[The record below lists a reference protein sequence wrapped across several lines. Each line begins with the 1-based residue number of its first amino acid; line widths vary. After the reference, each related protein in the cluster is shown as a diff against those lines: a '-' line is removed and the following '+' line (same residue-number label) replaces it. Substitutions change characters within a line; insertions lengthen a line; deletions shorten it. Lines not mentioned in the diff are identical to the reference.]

1 MPVVKTAAA
10 SIRILALGTSTE
22 WCSVA
27 LLRRQPDELTVDTSN
42 ELLGQGHSCRL
53 LAMIRDLLAESGTGL
68 ADLDAIAFDA
78 GPGTFTGLRIG
89 CGVAQGL
96 GFALNTPLIGIGSLA
111 AMAWQAAGYRG
122 ALVAADARMG
132 EVYCGIHVRDG
143 AGRMA
148 ACGPPVVLGAS
159 KAIEWFEAHVTEV
172 SRAENGAGIDCC
184 ALGNGFA
191 RFPELQAWAAAR
203 LLPVRSDAW
212 PSADAIAGLAEGA
225 WIDGAT
231 LDAER
236 AAPWYVRDKVA
247 FDVDEQAALRS
258 ARAQ

>member
-1 MPVVKTAAA
+1 MAAVKSADA
-10 SIRILALGTSTE
+10 SLRILALGTSTE

-27 LLRRQPDELTVDTSN
+27 LLRRQAGELAIDTSN
-42 ELLGQGHSCRL
+42 ELLGNGHSERL

-68 ADLDAIAFDA
+68 VDLDAIAFDA

-111 AMAWQAAGYRG
+111 AMAWQAGGYRG

-132 EVYCGIHVRDG
+132 EVYCGVHARDG
-143 AGRMA
+143 AGRMG
-148 ACGPPVVLGAS
+148 ACGAPTVLNALQAVDWFQAQLAEAGLAVDGA
-159 KAIEWFEAHVTEV
+159 
-172 SRAENGAGIDCC
+172 DCC

-191 RFPELQAWAAAR
+191 RFPELQAWAA
-203 LLPVRSDAW
+203 VRQVPIRAAAW
-212 PSADAIAGLAEGA
+212 PSADAIVGLAEDA
-225 WIDGAT
+225 WIGGAT

-258 ARAQ
+258 ARAR